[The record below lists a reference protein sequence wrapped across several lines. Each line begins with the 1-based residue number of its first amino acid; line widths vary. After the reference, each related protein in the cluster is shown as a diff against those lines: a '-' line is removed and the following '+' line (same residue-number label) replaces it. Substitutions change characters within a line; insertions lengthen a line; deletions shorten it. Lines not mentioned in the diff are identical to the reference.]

1 MHYYRRESLYISL
14 GILPGYI
21 NNRKVIEFG
30 PGSGHNAVYTASLN
44 PQLYTL
50 VDGSKV
56 GFEATK
62 QRFMNQDRIEVIH
75 TLFQDFNSKIK
86 YDLVIAEG
94 CLPHQKEPLFL
105 LDHICKTVDK
115 GGLLLITTANGI
127 SYLTETLRRIIRD
140 KLFSQNEPAEKQLK
154 LLIPIYESHLK
165 TLINMSRPVE
175 DWILDSIIQPLH
187 EVRLLS
193 IPEVINH
200 LDGRFEVLSSSPK
213 FIDDWRWY
221 KDINSKIKGYNQIAL
236 DSYYRKNLNFIDYRF
251 RFAEHSEEFGMKLE
265 ELCNDTWDIM
275 CRIEKNE
282 DESWDE
288 LYTNL
293 SHILTLLL
301 EPAPETAKALN
312 EIVTWL
318 KDGDLNKPLL
328 YFPHWWGRGQQY
340 LSLMNIA

>member
-21 NNRKVIEFG
+21 ANRKVIEFG

-44 PQLYTL
+44 PKIYTL

-62 QRFMNQDRIEVIH
+62 QRFIHQDKIEVVH
-75 TLFQDFNSKIK
+75 TLFQDFHSEIK

-105 LDHICKTVDK
+105 LDHICNAVDE

-127 SYLTETLRRIIRD
+127 SYLTETLRRLIRD
-140 KLFSQNEPAEKQLK
+140 KFLSTNEPTEKQLR
-154 LLIPIYESHLK
+154 LLMPIYESHLK
-165 TLINMSRPVE
+165 TLINMSRPIE
-175 DWILDSIIQPLH
+175 DWILDSIIQPLQ

-200 LDGRFEVLSSSPK
+200 VDGRFEVLSSSPK

-221 KDINSKIKGYNQIAL
+221 KDINSKVKGYNQIAL
-236 DSYYRKNLNFIDYRF
+236 DSYFRKNLNFLDYRF
-251 RFAEHSEEFGMKLE
+251 TFVEHSKEFGMKLE
-265 ELCNDTWDIM
+265 ELCNDTWNIM
-275 CRIEKNE
+275 CEIERNE
-282 DESWDE
+282 DGDWGR

-293 SHILTLLL
+293 SDILNLLL

-312 EIVTWL
+312 EIIIWL
-318 KDGDLNKPLL
+318 KEGDVDKPLL
-328 YFPHWWGRGQQY
+328 NFPYWWGRGQQY
-340 LSLMNIA
+340 LSLMKID